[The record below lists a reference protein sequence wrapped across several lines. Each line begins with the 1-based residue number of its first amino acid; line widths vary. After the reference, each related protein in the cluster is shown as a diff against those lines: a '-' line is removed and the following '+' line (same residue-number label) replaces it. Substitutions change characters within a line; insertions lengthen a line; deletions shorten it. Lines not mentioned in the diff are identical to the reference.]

1 MIKQALQDKL
11 YERVKWIMDS
21 LIDGGYA
28 TNEIFDE
35 LCNQIDPWCKG
46 LGYTAYI
53 RVFWYDETDPD
64 EMLDDVA
71 DIWNRYDIDAYC
83 NIPSC
88 ELDACFTV
96 MLYKQ
101 IRDDDE
107 K

>member
-1 MIKQALQDKL
+1 MINNTLQEKL
-11 YERVKWIMDS
+11 YNHAKHTID
-21 LIDGGYA
+21 LIVDGGYE
-28 TNEIFDE
+28 TKDIFDE
-35 LCNQIDPWCKG
+35 FCNRIDDWCKG
-46 LGYTAYI
+46 MGYTAYI
-53 RVFWYDETDPD
+53 RVFWYDEIDPE

-83 NIPSC
+83 NIPST